1 VLALKIVRRRAAT
14 TVCARGTEADV
25 SFDQATEYEK
35 LAESCLKQCDDSA
48 DPDERRLWIAL
59 AVELLRLAAAARER
73 GE

>member
-1 VLALKIVRRRAAT
+1 M
-14 TVCARGTEADV
+14 